1 VTAEQNAAEKARKA
15 SPMARWGTSR
25 VQRLCNLCQCDN
37 ELELPPVYLEMA
49 ENGSKHNHHTIERY
63 ASTPVELVVMR
74 NNTVRDY
81 NLHPVVA
88 PVISQAL
95 SRCVGSLDFGNRR
108 DNLSGALVINMQS
121 FPDQD
126 EAAAAKDINDMLHQ
140 HIETNVQV
148 TVAELTMLSKG
159 QSTRMP
165 KNYEQLRNILV
176 GYHRS
181 QHVLLGDRHN
191 VPREFRA
198 FVDDLRHVQTALEKR
213 SQNNP
218 HACAQVL
225 HFVQLATWQ
234 WVMAQEKTD
243 VIIGP
248 PDYRRILSN
257 IMLGQWPTPD
267 FPPGFEAVPKQPA
280 AANARSGPMPPT
292 ASAATAEKA
301 RWVPGEQVSI
311 QAEHKAPGIFDAS
324 ATKADISAMGKLKRT
339 QFCLS
344 YHVRGS
350 CFVNC

>member
-1 VTAEQNAAEKARKA
+1 VVTR
-15 SPMARWGTSR
+15 
-25 VQRLCNLCQCDN
+25 
-37 ELELPPVYLEMA
+37 
-49 ENGSKHNHHTIERY
+49 H
-63 ASTPVELVVMR
+63 
-74 NNTVRDY
+74 NTVRDY
-81 NLHPVVA
+81 NLHPFVA

-95 SRCVGSLDFGNRR
+95 ARCVGSLDFGNRR
-108 DNLSGALVINMQS
+108 DNLSGALVIFMQS

-126 EAAAAKDINDMLHQ
+126 EAAAAKEINDMLHQ

-176 GYHRS
+176 GYHRF
-181 QHVLLGDRHN
+181 QQVLLGDRHD

-213 SQNNP
+213 CLNNP

-225 HFVQLATWQ
+225 RFVQLATWQ

-243 VIIGP
+243 AVIGP
-248 PDYRRILSN
+248 PEYRRISSD

-267 FPPGFEAVPKQPA
+267 FPPGFEAAPKQPA
-280 AANARSGPMPPT
+280 STSARPSPTLPT
-292 ASAATAEKA
+292 AAAVSVEKA
-301 RWVPGEQVSI
+301 RWVPGDEVLIPS
-311 QAEHKAPGIFDAS
+311 EHKASGVFDPSAS
-324 ATKADISAMGKLKRT
+324 RADISAMGKLKRT

-350 CFVNC
+350 CFANCGRQSDHCLHTADQTKRLAAYLVETKALISA